1 MKRIRILFTIAL
13 IAFTLIGCA
22 TTNIPVAEELPPAP
36 PAPVEE
42 LSVPSPLADI
52 KMPQR
57 YLKAPPVKRYGPVVG
72 VINSTGYTLTT
83 FDLFSDAMYLKQDA
97 QVNLLGEDL
106 EDGKQALITLSQYPE
121 LETAL
126 SEQDGSLFS
135 FNAIDG
141 DGDFY
146 YGTWDPERESWNIE
160 IIFDSIQERSYAN
173 LVPSFGDSIVVINHT
188 GYPLEALYLES
199 KHFLQLDG
207 SETNLLYGE
216 VLDSTRQLR
225 IPTKELT
232 ALSEHLTFDAYATL
246 YLTAIDRDGD
256 RYQVLWHPTTDLWA
270 IELTS
275 ADLNFPQ
282 EGRFFIT
289 VANETERTLWYLH
302 AATTEAYEDGY
313 LGEDLMGLNI
323 LDSGE
328 ELEVALSDVDAIA
341 DALGGASDEVI
352 HLVALTSDG
361 VRYHR
366 TFVPYAESR
375 YVVFEE
381 RDRDGEQEKG
391 PKLTLYN
398 ETPSDLWFLYLA
410 SDEMIK
416 QKELGRDLLGDEILD
431 VGDVFSFSLS
441 LSHSE
446 EDLNLYAYDADDQVY
461 HKRWNRFSDGLELT
475 FTAEDLAEDPVL

>member
-1 MKRIRILFTIAL
+1 
-13 IAFTLIGCA
+13 
-22 TTNIPVAEELPPAP
+22 
-36 PAPVEE
+36 
-42 LSVPSPLADI
+42 
-52 KMPQR
+52 
-57 YLKAPPVKRYGPVVG
+57 
-72 VINSTGYTLTT
+72 
-83 FDLFSDAMYLKQDA
+83 
-97 QVNLLGEDL
+97 
-106 EDGKQALITLSQYPE
+106 
-121 LETAL
+121 
-126 SEQDGSLFS
+126 
-135 FNAIDG
+135 
-141 DGDFY
+141 
-146 YGTWDPERESWNIE
+146 
-160 IIFDSIQERSYAN
+160 
-173 LVPSFGDSIVVINHT
+173 VVINHT
-188 GYPLEALYLES
+188 AYPLEALFLES

-207 SETNLLYGE
+207 SEINLLYGD
-216 VLDSTRQLR
+216 VLDVSKQLR
-225 IPTKELT
+225 IPTKDLT
-232 ALSEHLTFDAYATL
+232 ALSEYLTFDAYATL

-302 AATTEAYEDGY
+302 AATTEAYEEGY

-328 ELEVALSDVDAIA
+328 ELEVDLSEVDALTE
-341 DALGGASDEVI
+341 ALGGASDEVI

-366 TFVPYAESR
+366 TFAPYAESR

-381 RDRDGEQEKG
+381 RDHDGEQEEG

-410 SDEMIK
+410 TDEMIK
-416 QKELGRDLLGDEILD
+416 QKELGRDLLGDEIVD
-431 VGDVFSFSLS
+431 VGEVFSFNLS
-441 LSHSE
+441 LAHEDE
-446 EDLNLYAYDADDQVY
+446 ELNFYAYDFNDQVY

-475 FTAEDLAEDPVL
+475 FTVEDLAADPVL

>member
-1 MKRIRILFTIAL
+1 MKRIRILLTIAC
-13 IAFTLIGCA
+13 IALALLGCT
-22 TTNIPVAEELPPAP
+22 TTNVPVAEELPPAP
-36 PAPVEE
+36 PVPVEE
-42 LSVPSPLADI
+42 LAVPTPLADI
-52 KMPQR
+52 EMPQR

-83 FDLFSDAMYLKQDA
+83 FDLFSDAMYFTQDT
-97 QVNLLGEDL
+97 QVNLLGEEL

-121 LETAL
+121 LEAAL
-126 SEQDGSLFS
+126 AERDGSLFS

-160 IIFDSIQERSYAN
+160 ITFDMYQERTYAN

-188 GYPLEALYLES
+188 AYPLEALYLES

-207 SETNLLYGE
+207 SETNLLYGD
-216 VLDSTRQLR
+216 VLDVSKQLR
-225 IPTKELT
+225 IPTKDLT
-232 ALSEHLTFDAYATL
+232 ALSEYLTFDAYATL

-302 AATTEAYEDGY
+302 AVTTEAYEEGY

-328 ELEVALSDVDAIA
+328 ELEVDLSEVDALTE
-341 DALGGASDEVI
+341 ALGGASDEVI

-366 TFVPYAESR
+366 TFAPYAESR

-381 RDRDGEQEKG
+381 RDHDGEQEEG

-410 SDEMIK
+410 TDEMIK
-416 QKELGRDLLGDEILD
+416 QKELGRDLLGDEIVD
-431 VGDVFSFSLS
+431 VGEVFSFN
-441 LSHSE
+441 
-446 EDLNLYAYDADDQVY
+446 LNLAHEDEELNFYAYDFNDQVY

-475 FTAEDLAEDPVL
+475 FTVEDLAADPVL

>member
-1 MKRIRILFTIAL
+1 
-13 IAFTLIGCA
+13 
-22 TTNIPVAEELPPAP
+22 
-36 PAPVEE
+36 
-42 LSVPSPLADI
+42 
-52 KMPQR
+52 
-57 YLKAPPVKRYGPVVG
+57 
-72 VINSTGYTLTT
+72 
-83 FDLFSDAMYLKQDA
+83 
-97 QVNLLGEDL
+97 
-106 EDGKQALITLSQYPE
+106 
-121 LETAL
+121 
-126 SEQDGSLFS
+126 
-135 FNAIDG
+135 
-141 DGDFY
+141 
-146 YGTWDPERESWNIE
+146 
-160 IIFDSIQERSYAN
+160 
-173 LVPSFGDSIVVINHT
+173 
-188 GYPLEALYLES
+188 
-199 KHFLQLDG
+199 
-207 SETNLLYGE
+207 
-216 VLDSTRQLR
+216 
-225 IPTKELT
+225 
-232 ALSEHLTFDAYATL
+232 
-246 YLTAIDRDGD
+246 
-256 RYQVLWHPTTDLWA
+256 
-270 IELTS
+270 
-275 ADLNFPQ
+275 
-282 EGRFFIT
+282 
-289 VANETERTLWYLH
+289 
-302 AATTEAYEDGY
+302 
-313 LGEDLMGLNI
+313 MGLNI